1 MCSCSEKN
9 YNAHYLQAQSMAHLN
24 CPSCHHGLVW
34 VSNNPWE
41 FGGPP
46 GRTPSNLSLNI
57 PAPGYTSGDGSGFV
71 PMWGGGPNNMG
82 TWHGPPPGMYPTSP
96 TGAYPLGMSASQT
109 SINVPNSNML
119 PPNTGLNDCR
129 RTSPAHSTKS
139 TRQHQRRRPVSPTL
153 SVKSTQLNR
162 MTSPV
167 SNLKTSQQYL
177 KAGSP
182 APSTTSRKSQIS
194 RSNRTQTQQNL
205 AKVSQ
210 LKHHDTSESS
220 GEEYLENIQNDEQD
234 INDNDLNKQPEE
246 EPQLPPVQPVIPTH
260 QWECEH
266 CTYVNHAGTRVCAIC
281 CKTPTGL
288 PQRPSTDTQ
297 HRCKLRQKDSES
309 SGITSNFETKT
320 RSQKNTSSGTSCRR
334 SSVRSTNSRSDT
346 DYNDTRTSTQRR
358 HSEFAAKQQPQ
369 PTSDDYSD
377 IPFDEGYAAA
387 KFNKLRITQKA
398 KKAVEAHEDPYEGVQ
413 MRSSDVDS
421 TKSKRKGMPSRK
433 ISFWPGTK
441 FSQKC

>member
-1 MCSCSEKN
+1 
-9 YNAHYLQAQSMAHLN
+9 MAHLN

-57 PAPGYTSGDGSGFV
+57 PAPGYTRGDGGGFV
-71 PMWGGGPNNMG
+71 PVWGGGANNMG

-96 TGAYPLGMSASQT
+96 PGPYPLGMSASQT
-109 SINVPNSNML
+109 SINVPNSNMI
-119 PPNTGLNDCR
+119 PPNTGFNDCR

-139 TRQHQRRRPVSPTL
+139 TQQHQRRRPLSPTL

-162 MTSPV
+162 MKSPV
-167 SNLKTSQQYL
+167 SNLKTSQQYH

-182 APSTTSRKSQIS
+182 APSTTSRKSQIA
-194 RSNRTQTQQNL
+194 RSNRSQTQQSL

-210 LKHHDTSESS
+210 LKHHNSSESS

-234 INDNDLNKQPEE
+234 TNDNDLEKQPEE
-246 EPQLPPVQPVIPTH
+246 EPELPPVQPVIPTH

-266 CTYVNHAGTRVCAIC
+266 CTYVNRAGTRVCAIC
-281 CKTPTGL
+281 CKTPTVL
-288 PQRPSTDTQ
+288 PQRPSTDSQ
-297 HRCKLRQKDSES
+297 HRHRLRQKNSDS
-309 SGITSNFETKT
+309 SGITNSFETQI
-320 RSQKNTSSGTSCRR
+320 RSQKNTSSGTSSRR
-334 SSVRSTNSRSDT
+334 SSVRNNNSRSDS
-346 DYNDTRTSTQRR
+346 DYNDTRTSTQRH

-398 KKAVEAHEDPYEGVQ
+398 NKAVDAQEDPYEGVQ

-421 TKSKRKGMPSRK
+421 TKSKRKGRPSRK